1 MEYKKNTMKEFTSKL
16 ITYMMMVCVALCT
29 TGCGS
34 DSDEDGTTD
43 GTYEDMALE
52 NLNGHELKFYYEY
65 EGKLYRA
72 MALYVDKQGTPNV
85 LSYSAVQMIGVTK
98 YAYVKTNQSKAT
110 VSMTVMYYQAS
121 PDPEGWSDPWHQYDM
136 ELNFVS
142 GNQGYAKVTT
152 QYKTLV
158 NGLLTTVKKDDLWYF
173 KIDSDELPDKTLI
186 DICIGNSEGNDDGDG
201 EGNSENVVTSK
212 ALKTKVNFV
221 QDGERPCIAVGF
233 TKNSTTGLPDKTG
246 FCIGTS
252 PQPTIENAIIK
263 LNENDECL
271 NGFSRIIGNSG
282 TTLKRGTTYYIRP
295 YHKTGNKIIYYEET
309 SVETLGKNYIL
320 TITPTL
326 TKYYN
331 LDYNLKKEGT
341 YTLGITCK
349 VKTAN
354 GDKYY
359 REELKTVG
367 KGSGSMS
374 WDSSKSGYDLEDIYY
389 IEFNARDKAT
399 GILYISDMASGRA
412 GAKAQLKTKN

>member
-1 MEYKKNTMKEFTSKL
+1 
-16 ITYMMMVCVALCT
+16 MMMVCVALCT

-43 GTYEDMALE
+43 GTYKDMALE

-65 EGKLYRA
+65 AGKLYRA

-201 EGNSENVVTSK
+201 EGSSENVVTSK

-221 QDGERPCIAVGF
+221 QDGERPCIAVGL

-252 PQPTIENAIIK
+252 PKPTIENAIIK

-309 SVETLGKNYIL
+309 SVETPGKNYIL

-359 REELKTVG
+359 REELKNRRQRLWLNVLG
-367 KGSGSMS
+367 LFKIR
-374 WDSSKSGYDLEDIYY
+374 L
-389 IEFNARDKAT
+389 RP
-399 GILYISDMASGRA
+399 
-412 GAKAQLKTKN
+412 